1 MCDEQ
6 ERIIEGTLM
15 STDPKTGK
23 RYSVPLDMSIKP
35 HYYSSNA
42 AQIILYFNLDESKY
56 ITGTITEEP
65 DVIELDPLELE
76 EFLK

>member
-6 ERIIEGTLM
+6 ERIIEGTLIY
-15 STDPKTGK
+15 TDPKTGK
-23 RYSVPLDMSIKP
+23 RYMSIKP